1 MKKRKPTTGMRKKEN
16 KQSRQQKKNKNK
28 TKHWITVFGKSNC
41 CSCCRRIH

>member
-16 KQSRQQKKNKNK
+16 KQTRQQKNKNE